1 MDQSPDQYIPLTA
14 AAQQLGV
21 SALAVRRRCQRGT
34 LDGQK
39 RSGEWYVRL
48 TGTDRQHEPVADQ
61 SVPVPDRS
69 RPADQSVPDR
79 DGPVSHP
86 GPSAHSTSNVVR
98 DAVVATATTWQAQLD
113 KERERA
119 STAEQ
124 AAAMW
129 QERARNLEG
138 EMGRLQELLALPA
151 HEEEP
156 ELRRRWW
163 HWWRT
168 KA

>member
-1 MDQSPDQYIPLTA
+1 MDQSTDQYIPLIA
-14 AAQQLGV
+14 AARQLGL

-48 TGTDRQHEPVADQ
+48 TGTDQEHGPVSDQ
-61 SVPVPDRS
+61 SVPVSDRS

-79 DGPVSHP
+79 HGPVSLP
-86 GPSAHSTSNVVR
+86 GSSAHSTSNVVR

-119 STAEQ
+119 GTAEQ

-129 QERARNLEG
+129 QERARNLEA
-138 EMGRLQELLALPA
+138 ENGRLQELLALPA
-151 HEEEP
+151 HDEESEP
-156 ELRRRWW
+156 RHRWW
-163 HWWRT
+163 HWWRR
-168 KA
+168 